1 MVYKTLV
8 AFVSKGGATKEASEI
23 IVNALKEK
31 YKFTVDL
38 VNLKKNSPNLEEYD
52 NIVIGSGVRNG
63 KVYDKALKFLK
74 QDFGDRKIAFFVCSG
89 DAGDPNKYEEACT
102 KYITNVL
109 ANYLNVKTVA
119 TEAFGGRMKMLWKTV
134 FDNFDPAKI
143 HAWAEELG
151 SKLT

>member
-8 AFVSKGGATKEASEI
+8 AFASKGGATKEASEI
-23 IVNALKEK
+23 IADALKEK
-31 YKFTVDL
+31 HKFTVDL
-38 VNLKKNSPNLEEYD
+38 VNLKKKSPNLEEYD

-89 DAGDPNKYEEACT
+89 DAGDPNKYEEAYT
-102 KYITNVL
+102 KYITDVL
-109 ANYLNVKTVA
+109 ANYPNIRTVA
-119 TEAFGGRMKMLWKTV
+119 AEAFGGRMKMLWKTV
-134 FDNFDPAKI
+134 FNNFDPAKI
-143 HAWAEELG
+143 RAWAEKLG